1 MADRAA
7 GDRPPTGDGV
17 PLRDAATVMLVRDA
31 PDGGGLEV
39 AMLRRNLNSDFVG
52 GAYVFPGGA
61 VDPDD
66 CHTNLEAVC
75 VGRSDADASERL
87 GIERG
92 GLAFWVAAIRE
103 CFEEAGVLLAR
114 RADGDVITFTD
125 PEVDARFIEH
135 RRAVDSGERRLV
147 EVCAEEGL
155 RLAVDGMH
163 YFSHWITP
171 EGPPRRYDTRFFVAA
186 APPEQYPLHDDRET
200 IANLWVRPQDALDA
214 AKRGE
219 FEALAKKR
227 EEERDAAKGEATSL
241 KAENDQLRAAVDS
254 ILTAEWK
261 ALPAEVRDAYSGA
274 DDDPLAKLA
283 WLPKGKKL
291 AEKLTGSNSGGN
303 RPGPKPGG
311 DGAPEITS
319 LVSGRQLLG

>member
-147 EVCAEEGL
+147 DVCIEEDL
-155 RLAVDGMH
+155 QLVVDDM
-163 YFSHWITP
+163 YFFSHWITP
-171 EGPPRRYDTRFFVAA
+171 EGAPRRYDTRFFVAR
-186 APPEQYPLHDDRET
+186 APEGQVPLHDDREV
-200 IANLWVRPQDALDA
+200 IANLWITPT
-214 AKRGE
+214 
-219 FEALAKKR
+219 EALAR
-227 EEERDAAKGEATSL
+227 YHAGEFDLVFPTMRSLMALERFTSADEALAAA
-241 KAENDQLRAAVDS
+241 AAVNEVPA
-254 ILTAEWK
+254 ILPRLVEDASGYRILLPGDDGYDDAIAVAMPQGIPMNKLNAPGALATAG
-261 ALPAEVRDAYSGA
+261 AAAPGDRSTEVADA
-274 DDDPLAKLA
+274 P
-283 WLPKGKKL
+283 
-291 AEKLTGSNSGGN
+291 
-303 RPGPKPGG
+303 
-311 DGAPEITS
+311 
-319 LVSGRQLLG
+319 